1 MAIVADHLGLSW
13 TELARELDFSV
24 DEINFIRVENPNS
37 LTAQSFML
45 LKKWVHRDGKNAT
58 TDALTAVLTKINRLD
73 IVTLLEGPIFDYGN
87 ISGTRCF
94 ADDNAVFPDQ
104 SDGYHNIDLE
114 LQTPTELNYEP
125 PTPLRSD
132 NFFSEYEASAES
144 PSKTML
150 TRPSDLSLTQT
161 TSTSSS
167 DPVTVAPAPG
177 HKRGMPEEDDTGLV
191 SYERPDND
199 RRAVKSEKGT
209 DGHAEAVEK
218 DLKAGEGVV
227 SGGNEHATSDAGH
240 GNGRQ
245 EEDEEMTQERLQSLL
260 EDINLEGGLED
271 MEMTEEGVIAILEQ
285 VRQAEK
291 DVCSV
296 PGWRS
301 ETSGGIVESAASGH
315 SPGTEEGSPDSL
327 VDSLEQPPPQADRQN
342 GGHHIDATREAKEK
356 EAKRKGSQEDSSTAG
371 PSKGREEGGERSQH
385 KVQGEEAKNIP
396 GESVTEEQFTDE
408 DGNLVTRKPGDAA
421 SKKQGKKSQS

>member
-1 MAIVADHLGLSW
+1 
-13 TELARELDFSV
+13 
-24 DEINFIRVENPNS
+24 
-37 LTAQSFML
+37 
-45 LKKWVHRDGKNAT
+45 
-58 TDALTAVLTKINRLD
+58 
-73 IVTLLEGPIFDYGN
+73 
-87 ISGTRCF
+87 
-94 ADDNAVFPDQ
+94 
-104 SDGYHNIDLE
+104 
-114 LQTPTELNYEP
+114 
-125 PTPLRSD
+125 
-132 NFFSEYEASAES
+132 
-144 PSKTML
+144 ML

-177 HKRGMPEEDDTGLV
+177 HSAPEPPIVGAEDTTLTVEKRGMPEEDDTGLV

-227 SGGNEHATSDAGH
+227 SGENEHATSDAGH

-315 SPGTEEGSPDSL
+315 SPGTEEG
-327 VDSLEQPPPQADRQN
+327 R
-342 GGHHIDATREAKEK
+342 
-356 EAKRKGSQEDSSTAG
+356 
-371 PSKGREEGGERSQH
+371 
-385 KVQGEEAKNIP
+385 
-396 GESVTEEQFTDE
+396 
-408 DGNLVTRKPGDAA
+408 
-421 SKKQGKKSQS
+421 